1 MTDASLATFKILVIS
16 MDSAVERQRTFVER
30 AAAAGVDWRFM
41 PAYTSAH
48 PALQYVE
55 EDAIVAWGRP
65 LRRGELG
72 CYSSHYAAWEQL
84 LADDVDQYVVLEDDV
99 IVDWTFLRMLAPVNL
114 GKWGVD
120 YLRLYYKAPCKYAV
134 LKHNFVEE
142 AHTLIE
148 LKGLALGTQGYVITK
163 AGAKAFIDHCRRV
176 VRPID
181 VAMDRV
187 WAHGVKNRAVFP
199 FPIMEEAVAS
209 GIGSSRYD
217 AFDAPPHLKLKRR
230 VARARERLWS
240 RVGVAAA
247 ALRSKYDR
255 SRLAAALGARQPD
268 YR

>member
-1 MTDASLATFKILVIS
+1 MTDPSVATFKILVIS
-16 MDSAVERQRTFVER
+16 MDGAVERQRAFAER
-30 AAAAGVDWRFM
+30 AKDAGVEWRFA
-41 PAYTSAH
+41 PAYTSLH

-55 EDAIVAWGRP
+55 EDAIIGWGRP

-99 IVDWTFLRMLAPVNL
+99 IVDWTFLRMLAPAKI
-114 GKWGVD
+114 GKWKID
-120 YLRLYYKAPCKYAV
+120 YLRLYYKTPCKYSV
-134 LKHNFVEE
+134 LKHKFIEE

-148 LKGLALGTQGYVITK
+148 LKGMALGTQGYVITK
-163 AGAKAFIDHCRRV
+163 AGARGFMDGCKKV

-199 FPIMEEAVAS
+199 FPIMEEAVSS
-209 GIGSSRYD
+209 GIGPSRYEP
-217 AFDAPPHLKLKRR
+217 FIAPSHLRLKRR

-247 ALRSKYDR
+247 TLRSKWLR
-255 SRLAAALGARQPD
+255 SRLGAVLGARQPD